1 MNDFVRDKILEAN
14 HGHISLQQEMVAGA
28 CSGLTN
34 VVFTNPLEIVKIRL
48 QVAGTYSTLHTE
60 SASNVLRDLGLTN
73 IYRACV
79 ATALRDVTFCTLY
92 FPAYAHIKPLLAD
105 HTGYN
110 TPFSI
115 FVAGSLAGAPAA
127 SLVTPIDLVK
137 TRLQAKYK
145 LKFKEINQNNKGD
158 SAARSK
164 PLQRH
169 VGLRL

>member
-1 MNDFVRDKILEAN
+1 MLEAN
-14 HGHISLQQEMVAGA
+14 HGHISIRQEMTAGA
-28 CSGLTN
+28 CSGLAN

-60 SASNVLRDLGLTN
+60 TAARVLRNLGLAHL
-73 IYRACV
+73 YRACT

-127 SLVTPIDLVK
+127 SLVTPIDLIK
-137 TRLQAKYK
+137 TRLQANK
-145 LKFKEINQNNKGD
+145 L
-158 SAARSK
+158 R
-164 PLQRH
+164 
-169 VGLRL
+169 